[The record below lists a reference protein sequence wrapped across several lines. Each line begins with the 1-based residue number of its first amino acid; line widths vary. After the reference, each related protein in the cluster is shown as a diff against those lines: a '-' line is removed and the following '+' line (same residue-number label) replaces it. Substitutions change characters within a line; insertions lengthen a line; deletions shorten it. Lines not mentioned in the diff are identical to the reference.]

1 MEIWVSWRGSKK
13 QEIRNPCLES
23 NQISVS
29 QTAGDD
35 NSPLVCT
42 PECPQEEYVYDYQYA
57 DSAHDDAQDISN
69 NKIADKEL
77 PRRQEIEPQQAF
89 QRNFD
94 YRQQQPQAAD
104 NSDYSVN
111 QQGQEDDGEEWCPG
125 GDLEAC
131 VDVCPGEFGARVF
144 GFCVQTCGRRCP

>member
-13 QEIRNPCLES
+13 TRNRNPCLES

-29 QTAGDD
+29 QNAGDA
-35 NSPLVCT
+35 NSPLECT

-69 NKIADKEL
+69 NRIADREL
-77 PRRQEIEPQQAF
+77 PRRQEIEPQQSF
-89 QRNFD
+89 QGNFD
-94 YRQQQPQAAD
+94 
-104 NSDYSVN
+104 NSGYDTNTEYSGN
-111 QQGQEDDGEEWCPG
+111 HQGQEDGGEEECPG